1 LFLFYFTFST
11 AYLSGSVN
19 IVRCGHTCNQTL
31 TAQDRPFTFT
41 VEFLI
46 SRRVGSMRL
55 NRRHFVAGTAASLA
69 LPALASAQGAPIRIG
84 EINSYTAQP
93 AFLRPYRNG
102 WDLAI
107 EQVNAAGGVLGRKL
121 ESVFRDDGGK
131 PEDAVRLA
139 GDLINSEKVD
149 ILAGGFLSNVGL
161 AIADFANQNKRLYV
175 ASEPL
180 SDALVWGKG
189 NRYTFRLRPS
199 TYMQAAMLVEEAAK
213 LPARKWAVVAP
224 NYEYGQSAAK
234 WFKELLKAAK
244 PDVEFVVE
252 QYPALGR
259 IDAGATVQAI
269 EAAKPDAIFN
279 VTFGGDLINFV
290 RQGNTRGLFE
300 GRVVA
305 SMLTG
310 EPEYMDPLGAE
321 TPKGWIVTGYPHADI
336 ASAEHTRFR
345 EAYAAKFNDYP
356 RLGSVVGYDTVMA
369 IAAALKKAG
378 TTDNEKVIDAMKGLK
393 FSSVFG
399 MVEFRAID
407 HQSTLGAF
415 VGRTDVKNGK
425 GVMVN
430 WRYADGEKYLP
441 SDAVV
446 KTLRPQ

>member
-1 LFLFYFTFST
+1 
-11 AYLSGSVN
+11 
-19 IVRCGHTCNQTL
+19 
-31 TAQDRPFTFT
+31 
-41 VEFLI
+41 
-46 SRRVGSMRL
+46 MRL
-55 NRRHFVAGTAASLA
+55 NRRRFVAGAAAVVASPSLVR
-69 LPALASAQGAPIRIG
+69 AQGTGPIRIG

-102 WDLAI
+102 WELAV
-107 EQVNAAGGVLGRKL
+107 EQANAAGGALGRTI
-121 ESVFRDDGGK
+121 ETIFRDDGGK
-131 PEDAVRLA
+131 PEDAVRFA
-139 GDLINSEKVD
+139 GDLINAEKVD
-149 ILAGGFLSNVGL
+149 LLSGGFLSNVGL

-213 LPARKWAVVAP
+213 LPAKRWVTVAP
-224 NYEYGQSAAK
+224 NYEYGQSAVK

-244 PDVEFVVE
+244 PDVEFVAE
-252 QYPALGR
+252 QFPALGR
-259 IDAGATVQAI
+259 IDAGATVQAL

-279 VTFGGDLINFV
+279 VTFGADLINFV

-321 TPKGWIVTGYPHADI
+321 TPTGWIVTGYPHQDI
-336 ASAEHTRFR
+336 NTPAHVKFR
-345 EAYAAKFNDYP
+345 DAYRAKFNDYP
-356 RLGSVVGYDTVMA
+356 RLGSVVGYDTVNA
-369 IAAALKKAG
+369 IVAALKKAG
-378 TTDNEKVIDAMKGLK
+378 TTDNEKLIDAMKGLV
-393 FSSVFG
+393 FSSPFAER
-399 MVEFRAID
+399 VEFRAID

-415 VGRTDVKNGK
+415 VGRTAVKDGK

-430 WRYADGEKYLP
+430 WRYADGAKYLP
-441 SDAVV
+441 SDDVV